1 MTSDEPPDRPHTS
14 DADQPAITTDSKHQT
29 WTKHRSKVYRIL
41 GTIGGLTVLGFL
53 IWKVGPTEVY
63 SQIRGVGW
71 RLLPVLTISCLWKIS
86 NTYAW
91 ILTFRPDVRLPSF
104 FTLFFVNVSGD
115 VLNNTLP
122 TNMGGELSKPYL
134 LRAHVAPDDVVSAL
148 VANKSMEIAS
158 GFIFATFG
166 VVVAVIILPI
176 PTWLRLA
183 LLGVMVFGCVVII
196 AFCAFQRAAPLSRLS
211 SLFNRIRL
219 MQRLNQKLQAGF
231 SRIDANLKLFYSA
244 GRARRYGCI
253 ALRFAS
259 WGLGTLETVVV
270 LRLIGIDITVL
281 EGLLF
286 VSLPLIV
293 DSIFIFVPGALG
305 TYEAGHTYVAV
316 LLGLAPTLGLS
327 TALIKRLRKIVW
339 MGIGGTAL
347 LILLPRAT
355 VGEPLSE
362 HTPSTSG

>member
-1 MTSDEPPDRPHTS
+1 MTSDETPDRPHAS

-115 VLNNTLP
+115 GLNNTLP

-158 GFIFATFG
+158 GFIFATLG

-183 LLGVMVFGCVVII
+183 LLGVMGLRLRGHHRILCLSTRRT
-196 AFCAFQRAAPLSRLS
+196 AF
-211 SLFNRIRL
+211 
-219 MQRLNQKLQAGF
+219 
-231 SRIDANLKLFYSA
+231 
-244 GRARRYGCI
+244 
-253 ALRFAS
+253 
-259 WGLGTLETVVV
+259 ETVVV
-270 LRLIGIDITVL
+270 V
-281 EGLLF
+281 
-286 VSLPLIV
+286 
-293 DSIFIFVPGALG
+293 
-305 TYEAGHTYVAV
+305 
-316 LLGLAPTLGLS
+316 
-327 TALIKRLRKIVW
+327 
-339 MGIGGTAL
+339 
-347 LILLPRAT
+347 
-355 VGEPLSE
+355 
-362 HTPSTSG
+362 